1 MSAVFLKIVNTAVSA
16 GWIVLAVLLL
26 RLLLRKA
33 PKWLHVLLWGVVAL
47 RLILPVFPQSVF
59 SLIPSTETLPDKLL
73 SGPSFKVNTGF
84 TPVDQRVN
92 EYLGDRYFE
101 GVTVPVGNGRNVMT
115 ALAVVWTAGAVI
127 LLAYLAVSSL
137 RMRLRLS
144 GAVRVGERT
153 FQCERI
159 TVPFVFGFFRPAIYL
174 PADIDSRISY
184 YVIRHEQAH
193 IRRGDQWWKLLGFL
207 LLAVY
212 WFHPLIWAAYLLL
225 CRDIELACD
234 EKAIRGMSREQLAD
248 YSQALLSFSVKRK
261 REFEVPPAFGGLQIK
276 KRIQHILNYRKPALG
291 IVAAAVVIC
300 AVLAVCFLTDPRA
313 ENSNDI
319 GQGQKVENRSVDGS
333 SPGENF
339 FSSAHGMSST
349 AAELHGIWNG
359 YLFLDLY
366 GQTYRYE
373 MADVD
378 PDTATQAELLDEFT
392 EQPGE
397 TFWRIYAV
405 QESPDH
411 SVVLART
418 EQERNYFSDHSVAAA
433 GEKEDNTFLWRYS
446 PPKRSDPDALQN
458 AKDAGCVVMENG
470 TATFGQ
476 EVWQSFVQTTERG
489 ESSQVQV
496 AHYHTLDETESTGE
510 YYEAVKEDY
519 PILYLLNLEFDGENY
534 TLHWT
539 EEDTEYVRTYCYLM
553 HYHGGDPDE
562 EFINGAEDIYVLT
575 NDNTVTWTDIVRGM
589 LSSQSG
595 DAIDHYVVYRENE
608 KER

>member
-1 MSAVFLKIVNTAVSA
+1 MPEVFLKIVNTAVSA
-16 GWIVLAVLLL
+16 GWIVLAVMLL

-59 SLIPSTETLPDKLL
+59 SLIPSTETLPDRLL
-73 SGPSFKVNTGF
+73 SGPGFKVNTGF
-84 TPVDQRVN
+84 PPVDQRVN

-101 GVTVPVGNGRNVMT
+101 GVTVPAGNGRDVMT

-144 GAVRVGERT
+144 GAVRVGERA

-174 PADIDSRISY
+174 PADLDSRTSCC
-184 YVIRHEQAH
+184 VIRHEQAH

-248 YSQALLSFSVKRK
+248 YSQALLSFSVKRG
-261 REFEVPPAFGGLQIK
+261 REFAVPPAFGGMKMK
-276 KRIQHILNYRKPALG
+276 KRIQHILNYRKPALW

-300 AVLAVCFLTDPRA
+300 AVLAVCFLTDPLA

-319 GQGQKVENRSVDGS
+319 G
-333 SPGENF
+333 
-339 FSSAHGMSST
+339 H
-349 AAELHGIWNG
+349 
-359 YLFLDLY
+359 
-366 GQTYRYE
+366 
-373 MADVD
+373 
-378 PDTATQAELLDEFT
+378 
-392 EQPGE
+392 
-397 TFWRIYAV
+397 
-405 QESPDH
+405 
-411 SVVLART
+411 
-418 EQERNYFSDHSVAAA
+418 
-433 GEKEDNTFLWRYS
+433 GEKEDNTSLWRYS
-446 PPKRSDPDALQN
+446 PPERSDPDALKD
-458 AKDAGCVVMENG
+458 AKDAGCAVMENG
-470 TATFGQ
+470 IATFGQ
-476 EVWQSFVQTTERG
+476 EIWQSFVQTTEQG
-489 ESSQVQV
+489 KSSQVQV
-496 AHYHTLDETESTGE
+496 VQYYTLDGTESTGE
-510 YYEAVKEDY
+510 YYEAEEEDD
-519 PILYLLNLEFDGENY
+519 PALYLLNLEFDGENY

-539 EEDTEYVRTYCYLM
+539 EEDTEYMRTYRYLM
-553 HYHGGDPDE
+553 HYHGGDSDE
-562 EFINGAEDIYVLT
+562 EFMNGTEDIYVLT

-595 DAIDHYVVYRENE
+595 DAIEHYVVYRENE

>member
-101 GVTVPVGNGRNVMT
+101 GVTVPAGNGRNVMT

-300 AVLAVCFLTDPRA
+300 AVLAVCFLTDPLA

-319 GQGQKVENRSVDGS
+319 GQGQNRSVDGRS
-333 SPGENF
+333 WEENF
-339 FSSAHGMSST
+339 FSSADGMSST
-349 AAELHGIWNG
+349 
-359 YLFLDLY
+359 
-366 GQTYRYE
+366 
-373 MADVD
+373 
-378 PDTATQAELLDEFT
+378 TA
-392 EQPGE
+392 
-397 TFWRIYAV
+397 
-405 QESPDH
+405 
-411 SVVLART
+411 
-418 EQERNYFSDHSVAAA
+418 DHSVAAA

-446 PPKRSDPDALQN
+446 PPERSDPDALQD
-458 AKDAGCVVMENG
+458 AKDAGCAVMENG
-470 TATFGQ
+470 IATFGQ
-476 EVWQSFVQTTERG
+476 EIWQSFVQTAQQG

-496 AHYHTLDETESTGE
+496 VQYYTLDETESTGE
-510 YYEAVKEDY
+510 YYEAEKEDD
-519 PILYLLNLEFDGENY
+519 PVLYLLNLEFDGENY
-534 TLHWT
+534 ILHWM
-539 EEDTEYVRTYCYLM
+539 EEDMEYVRTYRYLM

-562 EFINGAEDIYVLT
+562 EFISGTEDIYVLT

-595 DAIDHYVVYRENE
+595 DAINHYVVYRENE